1 MYQVMAAIEQLWIKK
16 IYLEEP
22 MIIVHMGKSMFNRLI
37 GLGEQ
42 FEQDSGLYGQIY
54 DIGSGAI

>member
-1 MYQVMAAIEQLWIKK
+1 
-16 IYLEEP
+16 

-54 DIGSGAI
+54 DIGSGAV